1 MPQAGYNLATGR
13 EMGEEAGLFA
23 AINNCLN
30 RSDGVLGP
38 WVSLAVK
45 NATGSSASPPPDAE
59 TLVRGLDDRLTS
71 LLPLNFP
78 TKVPTWSG
86 SGCRLNRECE
96 RRSWIPVFYV
106 GAVGCSLKA
115 LLYWRSV
122 SVKPARVLYA
132 EQSGLRTW

>member
-1 MPQAGYNLATGR
+1 
-13 EMGEEAGLFA
+13 MGEEAGLFA

-45 NATGSSASPPPDAE
+45 NATGSWGPASPPPDAE
-59 TLVRGLDDRLTS
+59 TLVRGLDDRLTVFF
-71 LLPLNFP
+71 LTIEFP
-78 TKVPTWSG
+78 YEGPHLVG
-86 SGCRLNRECE
+86 LRALNRERE

-132 EQSGLRTW
+132 EQTGLRTW